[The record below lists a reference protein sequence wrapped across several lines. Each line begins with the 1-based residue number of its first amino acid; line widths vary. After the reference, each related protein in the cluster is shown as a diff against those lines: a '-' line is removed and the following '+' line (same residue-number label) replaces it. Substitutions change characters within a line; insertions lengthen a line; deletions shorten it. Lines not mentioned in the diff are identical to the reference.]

1 MEKEVE
7 EFPEISVGERSKVK
21 DGKIDIPKNIL
32 DALNVEEGDA
42 VAIILIPERKQMR
55 LMKIDRELYKL
66 RIVAKDIYDTTH
78 KLELKLADAKVKIIH
93 TTGFCYAKEACIW
106 EGFLSG
112 PDKANL
118 ERLAD
123 DIRQVE
129 NVYKVELKAL

>member
-1 MEKEVE
+1 MEKKVE
-7 EFPEISVGERSKVK
+7 EFPEISVGERCEIK
-21 DGKIDIPKNIL
+21 DGKIEIPKNIL
-32 DALNVEEGDA
+32 EALNLKDGDA
-42 VAIILIPERKQMR
+42 VATILIPERKQVR
-55 LMKIDRELYKL
+55 LMKIDKELYKL

-118 ERLAD
+118 EKLAD

-129 NVYKVELKAL
+129 NVFKVELKAL